1 MIMATDVAAFKARL
15 IDERAAV
22 AAAIATIDVNAER
35 ALLDQAQAQLDA
47 ARATYDKKSQRW
59 TLVNDKLDRLKIL
72 DDQIA
77 LLG

>member
-47 ARATYDKKSQRW
+47 ARATYDRKSQRW
-59 TLVNDKLDRLKIL
+59 TLVNDKLDRLKVL